1 MIHDDNARQTKCMLL
16 VLIISKIWHIMKRGD
31 TGYFRTSCSTSNPTG
46 WRFRR
51 HRAKKSTQRR
61 GFFLPRRHATP
72 QYGYLLPPRIHQR
85 SAQFSLTQP
94 Q

>member
-1 MIHDDNARQTKCMLL
+1 MKMGKLQLPVQR
-16 VLIISKIWHIMKRGD
+16 LIPLAGVFSA
-31 TGYFRTSCSTSNPTG
+31 T
-46 WRFRR
+46 
-51 HRAKKSTQRR
+51 AQKKSTQRR

-72 QYGYLLPPRIHQR
+72 QYGYLLPPRSHQR